1 VNITS
6 KFNNKGIKDI
16 KKISYINRIKKEK
29 KVMKKKNLFQA
40 VKTFIN
46 DTPKG
51 ETFTTKELIA
61 SVGNQEEPSS
71 WKKWNNNPYYRT
83 HTYKSYLK
91 RTGFLSNPKYGV
103 WEVKNHI
110 PDFVNLG
117 TIEFLVGYK
126 NYKNAYN
133 GLTKQ
138 QIKNSIEEFNV
149 VMEKGYLTEMYP
161 DIKNLNKEYRCVCE
175 EGNRCIVC
183 FTPDGETTQQFLG
196 SIGME
201 GQMLRQLIMSQ
212 PINEVKYLIEER
224 EDLEKVRILNEIK
237 KEKVKFDQELLEY
250 KVMKFDL
257 EKGKQGLVE
266 YFERELERASMY
278 SLEYIKECDDMDDV
292 KSEVRS
298 FNAFEEVNFN
308 LIRKIERASTLSL
321 VFEALDDTAL
331 EDDDETILSF
341 FIEGL

>member
-1 VNITS
+1 
-6 KFNNKGIKDI
+6 
-16 KKISYINRIKKEK
+16 
-29 KVMKKKNLFQA
+29 MKKKNLFQA

-71 WKKWNNNPYYRT
+71 WKKWNKNPYYRT
-83 HTYKSYLK
+83 HTYKAYLK

-110 PDFVNLG
+110 PDFINLG
-117 TIEFLVGYK
+117 TIEFLIGYK
-126 NYKNAYN
+126 TYSNKYN

-138 QIKNSIEEFNV
+138 QIKDKIVGFN
-149 VMEKGYLTEMYP
+149 
-161 DIKNLNKEYRCVCE
+161 NKEAYSGKSDQDFLKDIENQYKNHQAGIYDQLKNRECGCNCG

-201 GQMLRQLIMSQ
+201 DQMLRQLIMSQ
-212 PINEVKYLIEER
+212 PIDEIKYLIEER
-224 EDLEKVRILNEIK
+224 EDLEKVRILDEIK
-237 KEKVKFDQELLEY
+237 KE

-257 EKGKQGLVE
+257 EKGKKGLVK
-266 YFERELERASMY
+266 YFEREFERFEMY
-278 SLEYIKECDDMDDV
+278 SLEYIKGCDDMDEV
-292 KSEVRS
+292 ASEVRA
-298 FNAFEEVNFN
+298 FNAFKEVQLK
-308 LIRKIERASTLSL
+308 LIGKIERASTLALILS
-321 VFEALDDTAL
+321 ALDDTAM

-341 FIEGL
+341 FIEGLF

>member
-1 VNITS
+1 
-6 KFNNKGIKDI
+6 
-16 KKISYINRIKKEK
+16 
-29 KVMKKKNLFQA
+29 MKKKNLFQA

-46 DTPKG
+46 DTPRG

-61 SVGNQEEPSS
+61 SVGNQEDSTQ
-71 WKKWNNNPYYRT
+71 WKRWNNNPNYRT
-83 HTYKSYLK
+83 HTYKAYLK

-103 WEVKNHI
+103 WEVKKHI

-117 TIEFLVGYK
+117 TIEFLIGYK
-126 NYKNAYN
+126 TYSNKYN
-133 GLTKQ
+133 GLTEQ

-161 DIKNLNKEYRCVCE
+161 DIKNLNKEPYSGKSDQDFLKYIENQYKNYQDGIYDQLKNKECGCTCG
-175 EGNRCIVC
+175 EGNGC
-183 FTPDGETTQQFLG
+183 DGETTQQFLG

-201 GQMLRQLIMSQ
+201 DQMLRQLIMSQ
-212 PINEVKYLIEER
+212 PIDEIKYLIEER

-237 KEKVKFDQELLEY
+237 EEKVMIRF
-250 KVMKFDL
+250 

-278 SLEYIKECDDMDDV
+278 SLEYIKECDNMDDV

-321 VFEALDDTAL
+321 VFEALVDTIL
-331 EDDDETILSF
+331 EDDDDTILSF
-341 FIEGL
+341 FIEGLQ

>member
-1 VNITS
+1 
-6 KFNNKGIKDI
+6 
-16 KKISYINRIKKEK
+16 
-29 KVMKKKNLFQA
+29 MKKKNLFQA

-71 WKKWNNNPYYRT
+71 WKILCQNPYYRT
-83 HTYKSYLK
+83 HSYKSYLK

-117 TIEFLVGYK
+117 TIEYLIGYK
-126 NYKNAYN
+126 NWKIKLN

-138 QIKNSIEEFNV
+138 QIKDKIEEFNKK
-149 VMEKGYLTEMYP
+149 ESYSGKSDQDFLL
-161 DIKNLNKEYRCVCE
+161 DIENQYKNYQAGIYDQLKNNALFRCTCS

-183 FTPDGETTQQFLG
+183 FIPNGETTQQFLG

-201 GQMLRQLIMSQ
+201 EQMLRQLIMSQ
-212 PINEVKYLIEER
+212 PIDEIKYLIEER
-224 EDLEKVRILNEIK
+224 EDLEKVRILSEIK
-237 KEKVKFDQELLEY
+237 EEKVMIRF
-250 KVMKFDL
+250 

-278 SLEYIKECDDMDDV
+278 SLEYIKECDNMDDV

-321 VFEALDDTAL
+321 VFEALVDTIL
-331 EDDDETILSF
+331 EDDDDTILSF
-341 FIEGL
+341 FIEGLQ

>member
-1 VNITS
+1 
-6 KFNNKGIKDI
+6 
-16 KKISYINRIKKEK
+16 
-29 KVMKKKNLFQA
+29 MKKKNLFQA

-83 HTYKSYLK
+83 HTYKAYLK

-110 PDFVNLG
+110 PDFINLG
-117 TIEFLVGYK
+117 TIEFLIGYK
-126 NYKNAYN
+126 TYSNKYN
-133 GLTKQ
+133 SLTKQ
-138 QIKNSIEEFNV
+138 QIKDKIEEFNKK
-149 VMEKGYLTEMYP
+149 ESYSGKSDQDFLL
-161 DIKNLNKEYRCVCE
+161 DIENQYKNHQAGIYDQLKNNALFRCTCS

-183 FTPDGETTQQFLG
+183 FIPDGETTQQFLG

-201 GQMLRQLIMSQ
+201 DQMLRQLIMSQ
-212 PINEVKYLIEER
+212 PIDEIKYLIKER
-224 EDLEKVRILNEIK
+224 EDLEKVRILSEIK
-237 KEKVKFDQELLEY
+237 EEKVMIRF
-250 KVMKFDL
+250 

-278 SLEYIKECDDMDDV
+278 SLEYIKECDNMDDV

-321 VFEALDDTAL
+321 VFEALVDTIL
-331 EDDDETILSF
+331 EDDDDTILSF
-341 FIEGL
+341 FIEGLQ

>member
-1 VNITS
+1 
-6 KFNNKGIKDI
+6 
-16 KKISYINRIKKEK
+16 
-29 KVMKKKNLFQA
+29 MKKKNLFQA

-46 DTPKG
+46 NTPKG

-103 WEVKNHI
+103 WEVKKHI
-110 PDFVNLG
+110 PDFINLG
-117 TIEFLVGYK
+117 TIEFLIGYK
-126 NYKNAYN
+126 NYRNKYN
-133 GLTKQ
+133 GLTEQ
-138 QIKNSIEEFNV
+138 QIKDKIVGFN
-149 VMEKGYLTEMYP
+149 KLFKCT
-161 DIKNLNKEYRCVCE
+161 CS

-183 FTPDGETTQQFLG
+183 FIPDGETTQQFLG

-201 GQMLRQLIMSQ
+201 DQMLRQLIMSQ
-212 PINEVKYLIEER
+212 PIDEIKYLLEER
-224 EDLEKVRILNEIK
+224 EDLEKVRILDEIK
-237 KEKVKFDQELLEY
+237 KEKV
-250 KVMKFDL
+250 MKFDF
-257 EKGKQGLVE
+257 EKGKQGLIE
-266 YFERELERASMY
+266 YFEMEFERASMY

-298 FNAFEEVNFN
+298 FNAFEEVHFK
-308 LIRKIERASTLSL
+308 LRAKIDRASTLSL
-321 VFEALDDTAL
+321 VFEALVDTCL

-341 FIEGL
+341 FIEGLQ

>member
-1 VNITS
+1 
-6 KFNNKGIKDI
+6 
-16 KKISYINRIKKEK
+16 
-29 KVMKKKNLFQA
+29 MKKKNLFQA

-103 WEVKNHI
+103 WEVKKHI

-117 TIEFLVGYK
+117 TIEFLIGYK
-126 NYKNAYN
+126 NYRNKYN
-133 GLTKQ
+133 GLTEQ
-138 QIKNSIEEFNV
+138 QIKNSIEEFNID
-149 VMEKGYLTEMYP
+149 MKKGYLTEMYP
-161 DIKNLNKEYRCVCE
+161 DIKNLNKEPYSGKSDQDFLKDIENQYQNHQAGIYDQLKNRECGCNCG
-175 EGNRCIVC
+175 EGNSCI
-183 FTPDGETTQQFLG
+183 DGETTQQFLG

-201 GQMLRQLIMSQ
+201 DQMLRQLIMSQ
-212 PINEVKYLIEER
+212 PIDEIKYLIEER
-224 EDLEKVRILNEIK
+224 EDLEKVRILDEIK
-237 KEKVKFDQELLEY
+237 KEKVMIRF
-250 KVMKFDL
+250 

-278 SLEYIKECDDMDDV
+278 SLEYIKECDNMDDV

-321 VFEALDDTAL
+321 IFEALVDTIL

-341 FIEGL
+341 FIEGLQ